1 MALFDKK
8 AAPVSDVL
16 QLRQQGLT
24 DDIIIE
30 ELSQRGYQQQQISE
44 AIAQADSGTP
54 GQDSGYGMP
63 GMPNSPE
70 AMPMM
75 PSPQPS
81 YQEDMGNIYE
91 RMEAIAESLIDDK
104 WADLIAE
111 VKKVIEWKN
120 KTEEKQSKLQHD
132 VDKLKDD
139 FKMLHEAVLGKLED
153 YDTRMRDVGTELKA
167 VGKVFKDVIPTF
179 VENVKELS
187 AVKENLKKRHS
198 GHK

>member
-8 AAPVSDVL
+8 ASPVSDVL

-30 ELSQRGYQQQQISE
+30 ELSQRGYPQQQISE
-44 AIAQADSGTP
+44 AIAQADSSSP
-54 GQDSGYGMP
+54 AGYGQSMP
-63 GMPNSPE
+63 G
-70 AMPMM
+70 ADQMPMIPQEM

-81 YQEDMGNIYE
+81 YQEDMSNIYE
-91 RMEAIAESLIDDK
+91 RMQEIAEAMIDEK
-104 WADLIAE
+104 WDDLIGE
-111 VKKVIEWKN
+111 VKKIIEWKN
-120 KTEEKQSKLQHD
+120 KNEEKQSKLQHD
-132 VDKLKDD
+132 VDKLKED

-153 YDTRMRDVGTELKA
+153 YDPRMRDVGTELKA

-187 AVKENLKKRHS
+187 SVKEELKKRHS

>member
-8 AAPVSDVL
+8 AAPVSEVM

-44 AIAQADSGTP
+44 AIAQADAGQPSGQDAGYGAQDMPSSP
-54 GQDSGYGMP
+54 GQ
-63 GMPNSPE
+63 
-70 AMPMM
+70 MPMIS
-75 PSPQPS
+75 SPQPS
-81 YQEDMGNIYE
+81 YQEDMSNIYE
-91 RMEAIAESLIDDK
+91 RMEEIAESLIDDK
-104 WADLIAE
+104 WADLITE
-111 VKKVIEWKN
+111 VKKIVEWKN
-120 KTEEKQSKLQHD
+120 KTEERQSKLQHD
-132 VDKLKDD
+132 VDALKDD

-179 VENVKELS
+179 VDNVKELS
-187 AVKENLKKRHS
+187 AVKEDLKRRHS
-198 GHK
+198 HK

>member
-8 AAPVSDVL
+8 ASPVSDVL

-30 ELSQRGYQQQQISE
+30 ELSQRGYPQQQISE
-44 AIAQADSGTP
+44 AIAQADSSSP
-54 GQDSGYGMP
+54 AGYGQSMP
-63 GMPNSPE
+63 G
-70 AMPMM
+70 ADQMPMMPLEM

-81 YQEDMGNIYE
+81 YQEDMSNIYE
-91 RMEAIAESLIDDK
+91 RMQEIAEAMIDEK
-104 WADLIAE
+104 WDDLIGE
-111 VKKVIEWKN
+111 VKKIIEWKN
-120 KTEEKQSKLQHD
+120 KNEEKQSKLQHD
-132 VDKLKDD
+132 VDKLKED

-179 VENVKELS
+179 VDNVKELS
-187 AVKENLKKRHS
+187 SVKEELKKRHS

>member
-8 AAPVSDVL
+8 ASPVSEVL

-24 DDIIIE
+24 DDIIVD

-44 AIAQADSGTP
+44 AIAQADTSGQP
-54 GQDSGYGMP
+54 SDYGMQS
-63 GMPNSPE
+63 MPSSQGL
-70 AMPMM
+70 MPQEM
-75 PSPQPS
+75 PSPKPS
-81 YQEDMGNIYE
+81 YQEDAGNIYE
-91 RMEAIAESLIDDK
+91 RIEEIAESMIDAK
-104 WADLIAE
+104 WDDLIAE
-111 VKKVIEWKN
+111 VKKIIEWKN
-120 KTEEKQSKLQHD
+120 KTEEKQNKLQHD
-132 VDKLKDD
+132 VDKLKED

-187 AVKENLKKRHS
+187 SLKDDLKKKHS
-198 GHK
+198 MNK

>member
-8 AAPVSDVL
+8 ASPVSDVL

-30 ELSQRGYQQQQISE
+30 ELSQRGYPQQQISE
-44 AIAQADSGTP
+44 AIAQADSSSP
-54 GQDSGYGMP
+54 AGYGQSMP
-63 GMPNSPE
+63 G
-70 AMPMM
+70 ADQMPMIPQEM

-81 YQEDMGNIYE
+81 YQEDMSNIYE
-91 RMEAIAESLIDDK
+91 RMQEIAEAMIDEK
-104 WADLIAE
+104 WDDLIGE
-111 VKKVIEWKN
+111 VKKIIEWKN
-120 KTEEKQSKLQHD
+120 KNEEKQSKLQHD
-132 VDKLKDD
+132 VDKLKED

-187 AVKENLKKRHS
+187 SVKEELKKRHS